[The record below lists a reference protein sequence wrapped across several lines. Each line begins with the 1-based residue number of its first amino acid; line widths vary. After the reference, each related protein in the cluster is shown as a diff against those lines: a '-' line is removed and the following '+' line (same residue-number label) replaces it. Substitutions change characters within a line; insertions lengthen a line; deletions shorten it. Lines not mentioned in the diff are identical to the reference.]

1 MKKIQILLATL
12 IMLSGVSITANA
24 NTLYVTNGDASR
36 LAIVDTDTGILL
48 NTTTTYTL
56 GYPIAIRDTIWIGY
70 YGTGTH
76 TVFEYDLAGTPTGNS
91 ASVSSVLGTDGAVN
105 GNTNYTL
112 APAFSG
118 ATANVYQC
126 DSNFGNPVSL
136 FTVPGTDLVG
146 ITFDTV
152 GGNLWISDSNTI
164 YQYNL
169 SGTLISSFAHAGSR
183 GCLAYDPTTDTLW
196 YVSNASNEIR
206 QYSKAGTLM
215 QTINVTGLAANNW
228 GAEFASG
235 PYTPPEIASIPTMNE
250 WGMIIMS
257 LMLAGTA
264 FWMIRRR
271 LIS

>member
-12 IMLSGVSITANA
+12 IMLSGVSITVHA
-24 NTLYVTNGDASR
+24 NTLYVTDGDSSR

-48 NTTTTYTL
+48 NTTTTHTL

-70 YGTGTH
+70 YGTGDH

-91 ASVSSVLGTDGAVN
+91 SSVTSLRGTDGAVN
-105 GNTNYTL
+105 GNVTYTL
-112 APAFSG
+112 APAFN

-152 GGNLWISDSNTI
+152 GGNLWISDSITI

-196 YVSNASNEIR
+196 YVSNNSNEIR
-206 QYSKAGTLM
+206 QYSKAGSLM
-215 QTINVTGLAANNW
+215 QTMTVTGLSANNW

-235 PYTPPEIASIPTMNE
+235 PYTPPATASIPTINE

-264 FWMIRRR
+264 FLMMRRR
-271 LIS
+271 QMY